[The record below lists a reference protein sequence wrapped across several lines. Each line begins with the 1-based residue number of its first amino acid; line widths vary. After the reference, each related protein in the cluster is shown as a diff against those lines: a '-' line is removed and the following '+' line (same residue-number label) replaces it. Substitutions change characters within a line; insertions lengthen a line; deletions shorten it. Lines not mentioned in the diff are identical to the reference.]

1 MPVGIELFVSS
12 SGKYGI
18 GEPQQYRRNKGQ
30 SLIEFPCNY
39 TIIDIETSGLSP
51 MYDEIIELSALKVQ
65 DNEIVDEFSSLVKP
79 DYKIDSF
86 ITELTG
92 ITNDMLKNAPKI
104 NKILPEFINF
114 ISDDKILGYNINFD
128 INFIYDDLKRY
139 FGKDFKNNFIDL
151 MRICKKAYS
160 FENYK
165 LKTVAQNLNI
175 SIDGHHR
182 GLNDCRITFDIYN
195 KVFND
200 VSLKYPNIL
209 DFKKTWYQYQKAY
222 DIKANVGNIDETNFF
237 YKKMCVFT
245 GTLNIARKD
254 AMQLIVNMG
263 GLVSD
268 TLNKETNLLIV
279 GTQDYKKTKENGKSN
294 KMLKAEKYILKGQDL
309 QIIPEDEFYKL
320 IKEQHDDEDD
330 DE

>member
-160 FENYK
+160 FEIGR
-165 LKTVAQNLNI
+165 A
-175 SIDGHHR
+175 S
-182 GLNDCRITFDIYN
+182 CRER
-195 KVFND
+195 V
-200 VSLKYPNIL
+200 
-209 DFKKTWYQYQKAY
+209 
-222 DIKANVGNIDETNFF
+222 
-237 YKKMCVFT
+237 
-245 GTLNIARKD
+245 
-254 AMQLIVNMG
+254 
-263 GLVSD
+263 
-268 TLNKETNLLIV
+268 
-279 GTQDYKKTKENGKSN
+279 
-294 KMLKAEKYILKGQDL
+294 
-309 QIIPEDEFYKL
+309 
-320 IKEQHDDEDD
+320 
-330 DE
+330 